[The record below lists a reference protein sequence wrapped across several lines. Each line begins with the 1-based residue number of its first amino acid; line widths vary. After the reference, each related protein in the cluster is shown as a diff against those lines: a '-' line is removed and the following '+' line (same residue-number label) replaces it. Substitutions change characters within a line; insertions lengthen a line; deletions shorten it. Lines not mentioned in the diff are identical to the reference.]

1 MKINVENM
9 NKLVLSLILLAA
21 VLFTAGC
28 TEDPENAP
36 TEMTPDLRSA
46 EEIPVSVVENLTDLE
61 QINASVQEGPVLVK
75 VGAEWCGPCQEMKPV
90 LSDLAAEY
98 TGKATIM
105 SVDIDESPNLSTY
118 FVTSYIPD
126 SFVVVGLENGEYV
139 YMQENGNVTADR
151 FQARVLGLKDIQVYE
166 ELMDRAVLYHENA
179 NTK

>member
-1 MKINVENM
+1 
-9 NKLVLSLILLAA
+9 
-21 VLFTAGC
+21 
-28 TEDPENAP
+28 
-36 TEMTPDLRSA
+36 
-46 EEIPVSVVENLTDLE
+46 
-61 QINASVQEGPVLVK
+61 VK